1 MSVGVNAGNQWAN
14 FDLLDRPSSV
24 QTPQKSQDLFE
35 GFDKLNSKPQSGPQQ
50 PANQQQEHLFEGFE
64 NNDDLLDSFDLPHE
78 QRLQEQ
84 PQWKVKDDIDDLFA
98 VFDAPA
104 VHPQSVES
112 QPEPVRPVSDQPRP
126 SNNDAYDEAIASLID
141 MGFTVEQS
149 AFALKHTHT
158 GLDVQQAVNYLMV
171 KAHNQSSVRA
181 GLPPQRMEPHLE
193 RSSTEE
199 YFQVFSK
206 YFSGA
211 TKKLL
216 DAQKKFMSPP
226 PSDGTPAWMREAEK
240 YKSQSK
246 FGDDPEEI
254 TSAELERLRLESQ
267 RKKRSQEPP
276 QKPPRPERSSQAPQT
291 PLRKHMEPEVDLFA
305 PIPSR
310 PEVRA
315 QPQYEVDLFSND
327 TLPTSSKRRSNRSTP
342 QATSTASST
351 SSSKRPQVYISA
363 TQLEFFK
370 DSKEQG
376 GEAFKNGDFT
386 GALQH
391 YETSLSSLPEG
402 HVYQILAISNV
413 ITCLLKTGEN
423 KRILELS
430 DKALMLIGDDK
441 GTGEEIDG
449 KSMKQFWIKILTKR
463 AEALEHLEKYKDALD
478 TWTLLITNGAASK
491 QAMDGKRRCQDML
504 NPKPK
509 QIPKQTPKQTPKQA
523 TPMQSTAPVSTSPG
537 DAAQRIR
544 ETHKKEDQFE
554 EDKYKLH
561 DVVEQKLSSWRS
573 GKEDNLR
580 ALLCNLDTILW
591 PETQWKKVNMS
602 DLVMPKKVK
611 ICYMKAVA
619 KTHPDKISLSATS
632 EQKMIA
638 EGVFVTLN
646 TAWEGFKQQNGI
658 N

>member
-1 MSVGVNAGNQWAN
+1 MSVGANAGNQWAN

-24 QTPQKSQDLFE
+24 QTSQKSQDLFE
-35 GFDKLNSKPQSGPQQ
+35 GFDTLNSKPQSVLQFVPQQ
-50 PANQQQEHLFEGFE
+50 PLNQQQEHLFEGFE
-64 NNDDLLDSFDLPHE
+64 NNDLLDSFDLPHE
-78 QRLQEQ
+78 QRMQGQ
-84 PQWKVKDDIDDLFA
+84 PLSKVKDDIDDLFA

-104 VHPQSVES
+104 VHPQTVES
-112 QPEPVRPVSDQPRP
+112 QPVQPVSDQPRP

-149 AFALKHTHT
+149 AFALKHTHS
-158 GLDVQQAVNYLMV
+158 GLDVQEAVNYLMV
-171 KAHNQSSVRA
+171 KAHNQSSVKA
-181 GLPPQRMEPHLE
+181 GLPPHRMEHHLE

-226 PSDGTPAWMREAEK
+226 PSDGTPAWMRDSEK

-246 FGDDPEEI
+246 FGDDPEGI

-267 RKKRSQEPP
+267 RKTRSQEPP
-276 QKPPRPERSSQAPQT
+276 QKPPRPDRSSQT
-291 PLRKHMEPEVDLFA
+291 PRKPPRERTEPEIDLFA

-310 PEVRA
+310 PEIRA
-315 QPQYEVDLFSND
+315 LPQHEVDLFSND

-342 QATSTASST
+342 QST
-351 SSSKRPQVYISA
+351 SSASSFKRPQVSISE

-386 GALQH
+386 RALQH

-441 GTGEEIDG
+441 GAGEEIDG

-463 AEALEHLEKYKDALD
+463 AEALEHLEKYKDALE

-491 QAMDGKRRCQDML
+491 QVLDGKRRCQDML
-504 NPKPK
+504 NPKPT
-509 QIPKQTPKQTPKQA
+509 QTPKPTPKQA
-523 TPMQSTAPVSTSPG
+523 PKQAMPSPSTAPVSKLSG

-573 GKEDNLR
+573 GREDNLR

-591 PETQWKKVNMS
+591 PETQWKKVSMS

-619 KTHPDKISLSATS
+619 KTHPDKIPLSATS

-638 EGVFVTLN
+638 EGIFVTLN

-658 N
+658 S